1 MTSIEVLVRWKL
13 DEIDFFLVKVRLS
26 SEEVLRMEDVD
37 LNCDW
42 CCVLRA
48 GF

>member
-37 LNCDW
+37 LNCDC